1 MAAGLSFKHENPMK
15 RALMYLA
22 GSLFASCSAP
32 DLAGAPRVKQAVL
45 VHGFAETGSSF
56 AWMKHRLEQRGI
68 ECYVPRMRPADG
80 RGGLA
85 KLAEGLKRDI
95 DRRFGESSEIAVISF
110 SMGGIVSRYYL
121 QELGGASRCKTF
133 ITIASPHH
141 GTLLARFY
149 PTQGAAEMRPGSP
162 FLAGLDAS
170 TQRLGDMPVVSYRTP
185 MDLVIL
191 PPRSSVWER
200 AENLEYPVIL
210 HPLMLSSNKLIS
222 DVEKRLVEPPA
233 AADR

>member
-1 MAAGLSFKHENPMK
+1 MKHWMMMLIGGLCASCAGPK
-15 RALMYLA
+15 LA
-22 GSLFASCSAP
+22 GQ
-32 DLAGAPRVKQAVL
+32 PRVKQAVL
-45 VHGFAETGSSF
+45 VHGFAESGSSYS
-56 AWMKHRLEQRGI
+56 WMKHRLEQRGI

-85 KLAEGLKRDI
+85 KLAVKLKSDI
-95 DRRFGESSEIAVISF
+95 DTRFGKDSRIAVIGF

-121 QELGGASRCKTF
+121 QELGGADRCDTF

-141 GTLLARFY
+141 GTELARFY

-162 FLAGLDAS
+162 FLAKLDAS
-170 TQRLGDMPVVSYRTP
+170 EGRLGKIPVVSYRTP

-191 PPRSSVWER
+191 PPRSSEWSR
-200 AENLEYPVIL
+200 AENIEYPVFL

-222 DVEKRLVEPPA
+222 DVERRLMAEPA
-233 AADR
+233 KNR